1 MFAAYLTLGLVSV
14 ATCRP
19 SLQSREVLVDVH
31 KPKHKILIEKIFN
44 TLTEMDIIDNGD
56 KDCFRVEAFS
66 HYQSTLTDR
75 QQFHINL
82 IFSTTRHN
90 TSRTTDTGYH
100 GDRFSLQRQREDV
113 STTDAGVLRYYGD
126 RDLDTYKQQ
135 MSTQSIGG
143 DIFSRSSD
151 YTDDANDTMEAI
163 HNDWDSERECM
174 MCNTTSEV
182 EHILIGIIGD
192 LV

>member
-31 KPKHKILIEKIFN
+31 KPTHKILIEKIFN
-44 TLTEMDIIDNGD
+44 ILTEMDIINNGD
-56 KDCFRVEAFS
+56 KDCFRVETFS
-66 HYQSTLTDR
+66 HYQRTLTDR

-82 IFSTTRHN
+82 VFSTTLRN

-100 GDRFSLQRQREDV
+100 GNRGSLQRQTEDV
-113 STTDAGVLRYYGD
+113 STTDAGILRYYGD
-126 RDLDTYKQQ
+126 SDLNTYKRQ

-143 DIFSRSSD
+143 DIFSRRSD
-151 YTDDANDTMEAI
+151 YTDDTNDTMEAI
-163 HNDWDSERECM
+163 HNDWDSEKECM
-174 MCNTTSEV
+174 KCNTIS
-182 EHILIGIIGD
+182 